1 MAVRLRNTNAIWTV
15 QMLNIKTMG
24 IVKDQINDTLEQHYG
39 HMAIEMQMQGL
50 TLDIA
55 GGNLL
60 RLGKDG
66 VILAASHGTRLMP
79 I

>member
-1 MAVRLRNTNAIWTV
+1 M
-15 QMLNIKTMG
+15 
-24 IVKDQINDTLEQHYG
+24 IVDIASDQINRN
-39 HMAIEMQMQGL
+39 AIDMQMQGL

-66 VILAASHGTRLMP
+66 VILAASHGTRLTSR
-79 I
+79 IFVFGFFEYSYFLIELV